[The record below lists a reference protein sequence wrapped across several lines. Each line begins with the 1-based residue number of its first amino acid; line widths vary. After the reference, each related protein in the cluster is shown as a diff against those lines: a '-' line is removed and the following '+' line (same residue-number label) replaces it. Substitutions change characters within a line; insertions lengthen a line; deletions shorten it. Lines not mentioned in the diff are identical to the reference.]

1 MKHLPANSS
10 LGGTANPLKCCSL
23 SGALSG
29 PQLSR
34 NSHCWLFEI
43 SASSPHPAP
52 RLGRGGARCFHLVL
66 SGTRHDPCLC
76 STATKPDTAPSHSR
90 ALSPRKRVRE
100 GVAQMSS
107 SLSLTMSVSGPQNRR
122 LFCGTCRR
130 WGRRGSQVTPGL
142 GHLKTSCSGSP
153 GMGKRFSVF
162 RKGKHCRANY
172 GHILPPPSW
181 CHFSYK
187 LFLQATGLWRDAKD
201 Q

>member
-1 MKHLPANSS
+1 MALPTRLNVAHSLEPFLVPS
-10 LGGTANPLKCCSL
+10 FQETVTVGSLRSQHPVLTRHQDLGGEVQ
-23 SGALSG
+23 GASIWFF
-29 PQLSR
+29 QER
-34 NSHCWLFEI
+34 D
-43 SASSPHPAP
+43 
-52 RLGRGGARCFHLVL
+52 
-66 SGTRHDPCLC
+66 DPCLC

-100 GVAQMSS
+100 GVAPMSS

-142 GHLKTSCSGSP
+142 GHVKTSCSGSP

-187 LFLQATGLWRDAKD
+187 LFLQATGLRRDAKD